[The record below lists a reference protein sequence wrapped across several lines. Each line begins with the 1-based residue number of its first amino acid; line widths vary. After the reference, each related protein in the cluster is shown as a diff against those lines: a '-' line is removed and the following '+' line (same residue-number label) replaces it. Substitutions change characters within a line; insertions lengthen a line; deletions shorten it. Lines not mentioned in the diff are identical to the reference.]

1 MLVLGIDAS
10 TTITAF
16 SVIDANNNYD
26 PKKHFVDYWVEDF
39 KGCSTFWE
47 KCDKI
52 VAKLV
57 DIDNDI
63 KNCAPA
69 FDKPKIEAFYI
80 EEPMKRFSPGMSSA
94 ETISTLQRFNGIVCY
109 LTRERFGIDV
119 KYVNVSAARKA
130 SGVRV
135 VQTKKDPLGRNAKHQ
150 TFDHML
156 VNDLSHIQWP
166 TKKSGKPKDWAYDV
180 TDSYVV
186 ARGGSILNK

>member
-10 TTITAF
+10 TTVTAF
-16 SVIDANNNYD
+16 SVIETSDNYD
-26 PKKHFVDYWVEDF
+26 PKQHFIDYWVEDF
-39 KGCSTFWE
+39 KGCTTFWE
-47 KCDKI
+47 KCDNI
-52 VAKLV
+52 VKRLAI
-57 DIDNDI
+57 IDTQI
-63 KNCAPA
+63 KNAA
-69 FDKPKIEAFYI
+69 LNSRKIEAFYI

-130 SGVRV
+130 AGVRV
-135 VQTKKDPLGRNAKHQ
+135 VQTKKDPLNRNAKHQ

-156 VNDLSHIQWP
+156 ANDLSHIVWP
-166 TKKSGKPKDWAYDV
+166 TKKSGKPKDWALDV

-186 ARGGSILNK
+186 ARGGSVLNK